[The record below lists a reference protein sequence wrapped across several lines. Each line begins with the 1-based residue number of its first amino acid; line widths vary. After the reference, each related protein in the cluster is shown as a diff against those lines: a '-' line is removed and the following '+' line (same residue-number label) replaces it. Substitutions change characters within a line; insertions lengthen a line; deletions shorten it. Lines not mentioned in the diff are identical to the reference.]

1 LPRRR
6 NKNYGLLALIFR
18 PIFRFF
24 KSYIM
29 KKGFLDGMPGL
40 IHALLDAHY
49 QFVVVAKL
57 LEERQTKRT
66 KV

>member
-1 LPRRR
+1 
-6 NKNYGLLALIFR
+6 
-18 PIFRFF
+18 
-24 KSYIM
+24 M